1 MENIVNKILYSKGD
15 KTVPDYTKEIERRR
29 TFAII
34 SRGLVV
40 IGHNGRFFPQFI
52 GVFLHI
58 AVDFLPDFRRD
69 LVFEEGK
76 RLAALLSHV
85 VVRGVAHL
93 LDLDQLCILQ
103 QLGKPESEDLCFD
116 YE

>member
-1 MENIVNKILYSKGD
+1 MSEKKHKPGKHSRLPLSCLTADLV
-15 KTVPDYTKEIERRR
+15 V
-29 TFAII
+29 I

-93 LDLDQLCILQ
+93 LDLDQLCILHPRPVRRW
-103 QLGKPESEDLCFD
+103 LLSSTLPGHRLPSE
-116 YE
+116 